1 MYTIATEI
9 LKSDKD
15 NTIQRVSCQKIN
27 NIVMKFTVLLHM
39 PSKPTPDLL
48 QELTRTIMNNKK

>member
-27 NIVMKFTVLLHM
+27 NSNEIYCSFTYAI
-39 PSKPTPDLL
+39 KANTG
-48 QELTRTIMNNKK
+48 LTTRINQNNYE